1 MGTAILGRYTLM
13 GPIGHG
19 GMAVVYQ
26 AADAERGEPVALKM
40 LAPTLAADPRA
51 RDKVR
56 LEAMITD
63 RLRHPCVPRVYDVGD
78 APLPD
83 GTTVPY
89 MAMELLTGV
98 VLAGRLVG
106 GPLHWREAV
115 ATAARIADVLAV
127 AHRRG
132 IVHRD
137 LTPANVMLTPAGVK
151 IIDFGVAARV
161 VEPQLAADAR
171 VTADAHSLART
182 TGEIR
187 SPLTAG
193 RGGPGGRTRGE
204 AAGRTRGE
212 AAGRARGEAAG
223 RHQRADEC
231 GTGRRRVGAHTAAA
245 RARDTGPRHS
255 ADRADWDGP
264 TESYPTP
271 SDAGSVTDPA
281 DDVYALGV
289 LLYQMLTGSSP
300 YPSMSPTALLS
311 PNRFRCAAP
320 TPVLLVPNMPREVA
334 DICRSCMGKRP
345 ADRPTAST
353 AALALWSV
361 LDHASTCA

>member
-26 AADAERGEPVALKM
+26 AADAQRGEPVALKM

-63 RLRHPCVPRVYDVGD
+63 RLRHPCVPKVYDVGD

-83 GTTVPY
+83 GSTVPY

-106 GPLHWREAV
+106 GPLPWRDAV
-115 ATAARIADVLAV
+115 ATSARIADVLAV

-137 LTPANVMLTPAGVK
+137 LTPANVMLTAAGVK
-151 IIDFGVAARV
+151 IIDFGVAAPV
-161 VEPQLAADAR
+161 VEPRLAADAR

-187 SPLTAG
+187 SPLAAG
-193 RGGPGGRTRGE
+193 RGLRGE
-204 AAGRTRGE
+204 Q
-212 AAGRARGEAAG
+212 AG
-223 RHQRADEC
+223 RHQRTGEISV
-231 GTGRRRVGAHTAAA
+231 GRRRAPGAHTAAA
-245 RARDTGPRHS
+245 QARDGRARHS
-255 ADRADWDGP
+255 ATRASQDAAPDP
-264 TESYPTP
+264 ATPFPTP
-271 SDAGSVTDPA
+271 ADAGSITDPA

-320 TPVLLVPNMPREVA
+320 TPVLLVPDMPREVA
-334 DICRSCMGKRP
+334 DICRSCMSKRA

>member
-56 LEAMITD
+56 LEAIITD

-83 GTTVPY
+83 GSTVPY

-106 GPLHWREAV
+106 GPLPWREAV

-137 LTPANVMLTPAGVK
+137 LTPANVMLTSAGVK
-151 IIDFGVAARV
+151 IIDFGVAAPV
-161 VEPQLAADAR
+161 IEPQLAADAR

-182 TGEIR
+182 TGGIR
-187 SPLTAG
+187 SSAI
-193 RGGPGGRTRGE
+193 
-204 AAGRTRGE
+204 
-212 AAGRARGEAAG
+212 ARGL
-223 RHQRADEC
+223 ADKQ
-231 GTGRRRVGAHTAAA
+231 GSHSGGQADWGSWAGRRRAPGAHTAAA
-245 RARDTGPRHS
+245 QAREGGARHS
-255 ADRADWDGP
+255 ANRRGARDAAFDEA
-264 TESYPTP
+264 TAFPTP

-320 TPVLLVPNMPREVA
+320 TPVLLVPDMPREVA
-334 DICRSCMGKRP
+334 DICRSCMSKR
-345 ADRPTAST
+345 AAGRPTAST

-361 LDHASTCA
+361 FDHASTCA

>member
-1 MGTAILGRYTLM
+1 MSWLPTGTAILGRYTLM

-26 AADAERGEPVALKM
+26 AADADRGEPVALKM

-106 GPLHWREAV
+106 GPLPWREAV

-137 LTPANVMLTPAGVK
+137 LTPANVMLTAAGVK
-151 IIDFGVAARV
+151 IIDFGVAAPV

-171 VTADAHSLART
+171 VTADAYSLART
-182 TGEIR
+182 I
-187 SPLTAG
+187 
-193 RGGPGGRTRGE
+193 GRTRSPMV
-204 AAGRTRGE
+204 AARSVAGR
-212 AAGRARGEAAG
+212 RAP
-223 RHQRADEC
+223 
-231 GTGRRRVGAHTAAA
+231 GAHTAAA
-245 RARDTGPRHS
+245 RARDGGARHS
-255 ADRADWDGP
+255 AARAAAQDGQAP
-264 TESYPTP
+264 DAAVAFATP
-271 SDAGSVTDPA
+271 ADAGSVTDPA

-320 TPVLLVPNMPREVA
+320 TPVLLVPDMPREVA
-334 DICRSCMGKRP
+334 DICRSCMSKRA

>member
-115 ATAARIADVLAV
+115 ATSARIADVLAV

-151 IIDFGVAARV
+151 IIDFGVAAHV

-171 VTADAHSLART
+171 VTADAQSLART
-182 TGEIR
+182 TGGVR
-187 SPLTAG
+187 SSAITRALPG
-193 RGGPGGRTRGE
+193 RPGSHGGER
-204 AAGRTRGE
+204 
-212 AAGRARGEAAG
+212 
-223 RHQRADEC
+223 
-231 GTGRRRVGAHTAAA
+231 TGRRRVGAHTAAA
-245 RARDTGPRHS
+245 ARARDGGPRHS
-255 ADRADWDGP
+255 AGRADWDVP

-320 TPVLLVPNMPREVA
+320 TPVLLVPDMPREVA
-334 DICRSCMGKRP
+334 DICRSCMSKRA

>member
-26 AADAERGEPVALKM
+26 AADAHRGEPVALKM

-106 GPLHWREAV
+106 GPLPWREAV

-137 LTPANVMLTPAGVK
+137 LTPANVMLTSAGVK
-151 IIDFGVAARV
+151 IIDFGVAAPV
-161 VEPQLAADAR
+161 VEPQLAAGAR

-182 TGEIR
+182 TGGIR
-187 SPLTAG
+187 PSAIARGLAGEQGSPNGERAG
-193 RGGPGGRTRGE
+193 RW
-204 AAGRTRGE
+204 
-212 AAGRARGEAAG
+212 RAR
-223 RHQRADEC
+223 
-231 GTGRRRVGAHTAAA
+231 GAHTAAA
-245 RARDTGPRHS
+245 RARETGPRHS
-255 ADRADWDGP
+255 AARDTRDAAAGEA
-264 TESYPTP
+264 TAFPTP

-320 TPVLLVPNMPREVA
+320 TPVLLVPNMPREIA
-334 DICRSCMGKRP
+334 DICRSCMSKRA

>member
-26 AADAERGEPVALKM
+26 AADAARGEPVALKM

-106 GPLHWREAV
+106 GPLPWREAV
-115 ATAARIADVLAV
+115 ATSARIADVLAV

-137 LTPANVMLTPAGVK
+137 LTPANVMLTAAGVK
-151 IIDFGVAARV
+151 IIDFGVAAPV
-161 VEPQLAADAR
+161 VEPQLAAGAR

-182 TGEIR
+182 TGRAR
-187 SPLTAG
+187 SPMTAARLVAG
-193 RGGPGGRTRGE
+193 R
-204 AAGRTRGE
+204 
-212 AAGRARGEAAG
+212 RAP
-223 RHQRADEC
+223 
-231 GTGRRRVGAHTAAA
+231 GAHTAAA
-245 RARDTGPRHS
+245 RARDGGARHS
-255 ADRADWDGP
+255 ATTTAWDASA
-264 TESYPTP
+264 ELYPTP
-271 SDAGSVTDPA
+271 ADAGSVTDPA

-289 LLYQMLTGSSP
+289 LLYQMLTGNSP

-320 TPVLLVPNMPREVA
+320 TPVLLVPDMPREVA
-334 DICRSCMGKRP
+334 DICRSCMTKRA

>member
-26 AADAERGEPVALKM
+26 AADAQRGEPVALKM

-83 GTTVPY
+83 GSTVPY

-106 GPLHWREAV
+106 GPLPWWEAV

-151 IIDFGVAARV
+151 IIDFGVAAPV
-161 VEPQLAADAR
+161 IEPQLAADAR
-171 VTADAHSLART
+171 VTADANSLART

-187 SPLTAG
+187 SPLVAG
-193 RGGPGGRTRGE
+193 RGVRGE
-204 AAGRTRGE
+204 P
-212 AAGRARGEAAG
+212 AG
-223 RHQRADEC
+223 RHQRADEY

-245 RARDTGPRHS
+245 RARDAAPRHS
-255 ADRADWDGP
+255 AERAGPDVP
-264 TESYPTP
+264 TEAYPTP
-271 SDAGSVTDPA
+271 PDAGSVTDPA

-320 TPVLLVPNMPREVA
+320 TPVLLVPDMPREVA
-334 DICRSCMGKRP
+334 DICRSCMGKRA

-361 LDHASTCA
+361 LDHASSCA

>member
-51 RDKVR
+51 RDKMR

-63 RLRHPCVPRVYDVGD
+63 RLRHPCVPRVYDVGE

-106 GPLHWREAV
+106 GPLPWREAV

-137 LTPANVMLTPAGVK
+137 LTPANVMLTSTGVK
-151 IIDFGVAARV
+151 IIDFGVAAPV
-161 VEPQLAADAR
+161 VEPRLAAGAR

-182 TGEIR
+182 TGGIRPSAIARGLAGEIAR
-187 SPLTAG
+187 GLAG
-193 RGGPGGRTRGE
+193 EQGSHSGERTGRW
-204 AAGRTRGE
+204 
-212 AAGRARGEAAG
+212 RAR
-223 RHQRADEC
+223 
-231 GTGRRRVGAHTAAA
+231 GAHTAAA
-245 RARDTGPRHS
+245 QARETGPRHS
-255 ADRADWDGP
+255 AARKTRDTAAGGAAAF
-264 TESYPTP
+264 PTP
-271 SDAGSVTDPA
+271 SDAGSVTDPG

-289 LLYQMLTGSSP
+289 LLYQMLTGNSP

-320 TPVLLVPNMPREVA
+320 TPVLLVPDMPRETA
-334 DICRSCMGKRP
+334 DICRSCMSKRA

>member
-19 GMAVVYQ
+19 GMAVGYQ

-106 GPLHWREAV
+106 GPLPWREAV
-115 ATAARIADVLAV
+115 ATAARIADVPAV

-132 IVHRD
+132 LVHRD
-137 LTPANVMLTPAGVK
+137 PPPAHRLV
-151 IIDFGVAARV
+151 DAARRENTRLSV
-161 VEPQLAADAR
+161 
-171 VTADAHSLART
+171 
-182 TGEIR
+182 GG
-187 SPLTAG
+187 AG
-193 RGGPGGRTRGE
+193 
-204 AAGRTRGE
+204 
-212 AAGRARGEAAG
+212 
-223 RHQRADEC
+223 
-231 GTGRRRVGAHTAAA
+231 
-245 RARDTGPRHS
+245 
-255 ADRADWDGP
+255 
-264 TESYPTP
+264 
-271 SDAGSVTDPA
+271 
-281 DDVYALGV
+281 
-289 LLYQMLTGSSP
+289 
-300 YPSMSPTALLS
+300 
-311 PNRFRCAAP
+311 
-320 TPVLLVPNMPREVA
+320 
-334 DICRSCMGKRP
+334 
-345 ADRPTAST
+345 
-353 AALALWSV
+353 
-361 LDHASTCA
+361 